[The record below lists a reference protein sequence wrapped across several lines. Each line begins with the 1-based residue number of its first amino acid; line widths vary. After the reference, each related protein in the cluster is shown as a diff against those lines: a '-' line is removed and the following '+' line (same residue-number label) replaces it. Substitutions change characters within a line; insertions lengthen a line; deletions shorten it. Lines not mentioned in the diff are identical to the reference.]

1 MDVVLQINKVSKN
14 FGGLAALTDVSFS
27 INKGEIFGLIGPNG
41 AGKTTMF
48 NIITAMFPPSSGEI
62 LLSDQKITDLKPHQ
76 ITKKGICRT
85 FQNIRLFPQMTALE
99 NVMIGEHCRTQA
111 GVWSSVFQTKAQR
124 QEEEAIRQKALELLE
139 IVGLSN
145 HAETV
150 SENLSYG
157 QQRRLEIARAMASD
171 PALLLLDEPAA
182 GMNESETEDLF
193 LLIKKIQKLGMT
205 VLLIE
210 HDMPLIM
217 KICDRI
223 AVLNFGKKIAEGT
236 PTEIQNN
243 PDVIVAYLGSEED
256 DELA

>member
-1 MDVVLQINKVSKN
+1 MVLQINKISKN
-14 FGGLAALTDVSFS
+14 FGGLAALSDVSFS
-27 INKGEIFGLIGPNG
+27 IQKGEIFGLIGPNG

-48 NIITAMFPPSSGEI
+48 NVITAMFSPTSGEVI
-62 LLSDQKITDLKPHQ
+62 LLDEKINGLKPFQ
-76 ITKKGICRT
+76 ITEKGICRT

-99 NVMIGEHCRTQA
+99 NVMIGEHCRGHA
-111 GVWSSVFQTKAQR
+111 GVWSSVFRTKKQR
-124 QEEEAIRQKALELLE
+124 QEEESIRQKAEGLLD
-139 IVGLSN
+139 IVGLSSY
-145 HAETV
+145 ADTI

-171 PALLLLDEPAA
+171 PKLLLLDEPAA

-193 LLIKKIQKLGMT
+193 HLIKKIQELGMT

-236 PTEIQNN
+236 PKEIQNN
-243 PDVIVAYLGSEED
+243 PDVIEAYLGAEED